1 MPLLS
6 FHEYHQLSY
15 AERCRRIGQLL
26 AKAVRRYYDQQQ
38 LVVLETRKPPE
49 HDCDEIERG
58 ILRHLADHGACTPI
72 GLSAALSSSPSTIGR
87 RLARLRELGMVRCK
101 GRTKSVRYLLAR

>member
-26 AKAVRRYYDQQQ
+26 AKAVRRYYEEQQ
-38 LVVLETRKPPE
+38 LVVLEKRKPPE
-49 HDCDEIERG
+49 HDGDEIERG
-58 ILRHLADHGACTPI
+58 ILQHLADHGPSTPL
-72 GLSAALSSSPSTIGR
+72 GLSAALSTSPSTVGR
-87 RLARLRELGMVRCK
+87 RLARLRELGIVRCT
-101 GRTKSVRYLLAR
+101 GRTKSARYLLG

>member
-38 LVVLETRKPPE
+38 VVVLEKQKPPQP
-49 HDCDEIERG
+49 DGDEIERG
-58 ILRHLADHGACTPI
+58 ILRHLADHGPSTPL
-72 GLSAALSSSPSTIGR
+72 GLSAALSASPSTIGR
-87 RLARLRELGMVRCK
+87 RLTRLRELGMVRCN
-101 GRTKSVRYLLAR
+101 GRTKSVRYMLKG